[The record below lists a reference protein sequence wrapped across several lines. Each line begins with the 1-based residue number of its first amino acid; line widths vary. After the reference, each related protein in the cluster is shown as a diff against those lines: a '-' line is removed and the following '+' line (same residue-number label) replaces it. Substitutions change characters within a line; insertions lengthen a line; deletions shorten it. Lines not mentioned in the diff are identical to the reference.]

1 MSFKNIQNMSLLAAS
16 FMWFG
21 NSFHS
26 LGADARKDLS
36 PYIAVLLLGTLKS
49 EKDSDRSILTS
60 IYFSISSLRYSG
72 AVPLNTLNV

>member
-1 MSFKNIQNMSLLAAS
+1 MSLLAAS

-36 PYIAVLLLGTLKS
+36 PYTAVWLLGTLKS
-49 EKDSDRSILTS
+49 EFGLIAA
-60 IYFSISSLRYSG
+60 IM
-72 AVPLNTLNV
+72 